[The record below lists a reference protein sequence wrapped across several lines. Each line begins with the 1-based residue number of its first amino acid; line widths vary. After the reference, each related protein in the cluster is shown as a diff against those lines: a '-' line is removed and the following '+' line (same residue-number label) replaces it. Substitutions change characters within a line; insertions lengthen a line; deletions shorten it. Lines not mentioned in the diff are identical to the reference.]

1 MATTLN
7 AEDEIHLIPY
17 CDHWSQSSKDAE
29 GNPVAKNC
37 LLVMAKSQGK
47 TTDNANAN
55 QRSPHMSVLNSV
67 SQAIQKRVA
76 YLRTK
81 SELEAMPLNVALD
94 LDIYRGDAAKI
105 ASKAVYG

>member
-1 MATTLN
+1 
-7 AEDEIHLIPY
+7 
-17 CDHWSQSSKDAE
+17 
-29 GNPVAKNC
+29 
-37 LLVMAKSQGK
+37 
-47 TTDNANAN
+47 
-55 QRSPHMSVLNSV
+55 MSVLNSV